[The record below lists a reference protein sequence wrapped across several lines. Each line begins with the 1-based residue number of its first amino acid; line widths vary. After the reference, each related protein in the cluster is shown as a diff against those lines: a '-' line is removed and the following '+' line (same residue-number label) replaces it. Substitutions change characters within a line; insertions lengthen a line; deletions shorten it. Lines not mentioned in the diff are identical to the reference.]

1 MTPSSNSAQISGT
14 VHDDFALGKALDDL
28 HTLSAL
34 LTATLR
40 VAEPGSDAE
49 RCLKVASENLSRVV
63 ADLHE
68 RA

>member
-1 MTPSSNSAQISGT
+1 MTPSSNSAQMSST

-34 LTATLR
+34 LTATMK

-49 RCLKVASENLSRVV
+49 RCLKVANENLSKVV